1 MMRVLWGRGAAG
13 ALAAALVAGC
23 ATVDDHPKPVL
34 IPNQEL
40 NLSKSIQI
48 PLESLVAGAAIFFI
62 VDPLAPNWEVKE
74 QRVAADLFRLT
85 LRKKRFT
92 TGGDGEAI
100 QVFQRRAEQLMREHG
115 YSAFRVLQFTE
126 GIESTLPIAQR
137 VSQGTIQ
144 LAKTP

>member
-1 MMRVLWGRGAAG
+1 M
-13 ALAAALVAGC
+13 VAGC
-23 ATVDDHPKPVL
+23 ATVDDGPKPVL

-40 NLSKSIQI
+40 NLSRSIQI
-48 PLESLVAGAAIFFI
+48 PLEGLVAGAAIFLI

-115 YSAFRVLQFTE
+115 YATFRVLQFTE
-126 GIESTLPIAQR
+126 GIESTMPIAQR

-144 LAKTP
+144 LAKAP